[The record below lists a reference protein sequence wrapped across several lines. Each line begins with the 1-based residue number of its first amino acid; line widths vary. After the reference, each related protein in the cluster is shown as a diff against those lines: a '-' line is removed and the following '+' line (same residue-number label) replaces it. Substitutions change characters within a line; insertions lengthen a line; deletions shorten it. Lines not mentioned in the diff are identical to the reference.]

1 MLAIDVSGTLDD
13 VCTAQFAK
21 EVLVARSHT
30 EGREDTFVARVPG
43 TEGSNGKAKART
55 FFAL

>member
-1 MLAIDVSGTLDD
+1 MLAIDVCGTLDD

-30 EGREDTFVARVPG
+30 KGGEDTFVARVPG
-43 TEGSNGKAKART
+43 AEGSNGKAKDGT